1 MGHLILWEYLT
12 DDRVDQNTE
21 QSGLHKGQLER
32 EEKLMS
38 RRKIID
44 RRPIDPDPRYNSL
57 LVSKFTNGLMERGK
71 KSLAQRI
78 FYDAMDIVGTKVQD
92 NDVLTVFEEAME
104 KVRPKV
110 EVKSRRVGGATY
122 QVPMEVRQTRRNALA
137 IRWIIGFAKSR
148 SGKSMSEKLAAEL
161 VDAFNNRGS
170 AVKKRDDTHRMA
182 EANKAFAHYRW

>member
-1 MGHLILWEYLT
+1 
-12 DDRVDQNTE
+12 
-21 QSGLHKGQLER
+21 
-32 EEKLMS
+32 MS
-38 RRKIID
+38 RRKTIEKRSID
-44 RRPIDPDPRYNSL
+44 ADERFGSV

-71 KSLAQRI
+71 KSVAQRI
-78 FYDAMDIVGTKVQD
+78 FYDAMDIVTSRIQETD
-92 NDVLTVFEEAME
+92 ALTVFEEAME

-137 IRWIIGFAKSR
+137 IRWIITYSKSR

-161 VDAFNNRGS
+161 MDAYNNRGAS
-170 AVKKRDDTHRMA
+170 VKKRDDTHRMA

>member
-1 MGHLILWEYLT
+1 
-12 DDRVDQNTE
+12 
-21 QSGLHKGQLER
+21 
-32 EEKLMS
+32 MS
-38 RRKIID
+38 RRRAAE
-44 RRPIDPDPRYNSL
+44 RRPIEPDPRYNSL
-57 LVSKFTNGLMERGK
+57 LVTKFTNGIMERGK

-78 FYDAMDIVGTKVQD
+78 FYDAMDLVDGRVKDEEPLV
-92 NDVLTVFEEAME
+92 VFEEAME
-104 KVRPKV
+104 KVRPRV

-137 IRWIIGFAKSR
+137 IRWIINFARSR

-161 VDAFNNRGS
+161 VDAYNNRGA

>member
-1 MGHLILWEYLT
+1 MARRRLI
-12 DDRVDQNTE
+12 
-21 QSGLHKGQLER
+21 
-32 EEKLMS
+32 EK
-38 RRKIID
+38 
-44 RRPIDPDPRYNSL
+44 RPIDPDQRFNSV

-71 KSLAQRI
+71 KSVAQRI
-78 FYDAMDIVGTKVQD
+78 FYDAMDIVSSKVQED
-92 NDVLTVFEEAME
+92 DALTVFEEAME

-137 IRWIIGFAKSR
+137 IRWIISYAKSR
-148 SGKSMSEKLAAEL
+148 SGRSMAEKLAAEL
-161 VDAFNNRGS
+161 LDAYNNRGA